1 MNFNYI
7 NIFSHFSTQCE
18 TTQDWRTSMHI
29 WLLFTSVTW
38 LYFHGWITKV
48 HNMTESAVEFQVTAT
63 KISLFST
70 IKLWHQKEIIYS
82 TELNFTSLFMV
93 QKQKI
98 QFFFFLIH

>member
-1 MNFNYI
+1 MRNIALYSVYVKSTKIWSNLFIAFIENMYLNYI
-7 NIFSHFSTQCE
+7 NIFSYFSTQCE

-63 KISLFST
+63 KIS
-70 IKLWHQKEIIYS
+70 
-82 TELNFTSLFMV
+82 
-93 QKQKI
+93 
-98 QFFFFLIH
+98 